1 MNNHRIC
8 HICYPCCISSSTVAG
23 SPAPL
28 CHCAVLSLKSNAPTS
43 PVSTVPHC
51 SRNFTLHQRLHCI
64 FFSSTA
70 NMAKVN
76 GCLKCIFTG
85 FNIFFAI
92 VGGAIIGLALLSQVY
107 TNTSGSEM
115 EGRTTSLLSLYIL
128 GTVTMIVAILGAYGA
143 NKENKVCLI
152 VFLVCMIVGALAMLR
167 AGFVATAAR
176 PLVEPQLE
184 EKFRQLL
191 PLNEAPE
198 EAKAMAD
205 GLQTMAHCC
214 GLFSYNDWGNDI
226 PDSCMCDEEEQEEG
240 LCQSVGYRV
249 SVNTH
254 KRLLHLLPYY
264 HVLRHAP
271 VGRRDGSRLH
281 SGFSGD
287 PGHDSVLHHHPPAP
301 SPRQAHRP
309 AVRPRRLHAI
319 YSQIPGA
326 AVPSSQ
332 IPGAAQSTTLL
343 EEGLHLSALT
353 LASTVQG
360 LLIYVVSLFMVE
372 FEALED

>member
-1 MNNHRIC
+1 
-8 HICYPCCISSSTVAG
+8 
-23 SPAPL
+23 
-28 CHCAVLSLKSNAPTS
+28 
-43 PVSTVPHC
+43 
-51 SRNFTLHQRLHCI
+51 
-64 FFSSTA
+64 
-70 NMAKVN
+70 MAKVN

-240 LCQSVGYRV
+240 LCQSVGYRITMTPKK
-249 SVNTH
+249 S
-254 KRLLHLLPYY
+254 
-264 HVLRHAP
+264 
-271 VGRRDGSRLH
+271 
-281 SGFSGD
+281 
-287 PGHDSVLHHHPPAP
+287 
-301 SPRQAHRP
+301 
-309 AVRPRRLHAI
+309 I
-319 YSQIPGA
+319 YSQTCFPIIMYY
-326 AVPSSQ
+326 VM
-332 IPGAAQSTTLL
+332 LL
-343 EEGLHLSALT
+343 LDVVMGVAFT
-353 LASTVQG
+353 LASLAILGMILSSIIIHQLRHPDRPTV
-360 LLIYVVSLFMVE
+360 LLSVPAVFTPSTPKYQELQYPPPKYQE
-372 FEALED
+372 LHNPPPY